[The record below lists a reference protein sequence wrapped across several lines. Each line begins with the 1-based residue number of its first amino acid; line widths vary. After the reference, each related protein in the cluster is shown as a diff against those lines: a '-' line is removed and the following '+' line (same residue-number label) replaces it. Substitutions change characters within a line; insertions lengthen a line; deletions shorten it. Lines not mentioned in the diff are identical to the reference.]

1 MPIRWDGSVAWS
13 TMAGVTLAEMGLTL
27 ADIDLGGVDAESDVR
42 LAEYF
47 VTTPYVRSAL
57 TGRRTLFL
65 ARKGG
70 GKSALF
76 TQLPRLAGDAKREDL
91 TVLLITPDQY
101 AWAALKEYKEQG
113 LMPEQAHTNAWKLT
127 LAVEICGALLGAERA
142 WNGKSGPALDKA
154 GKFLDDNFGTVN
166 PGLLQTA
173 TSMVKGIKSFNFSAF
188 GFGAGLSRTDNEQ
201 ALTPA
206 VAEEL
211 LRLAADA
218 LWEHRLII
226 GIDRLDDSW
235 DGSDEARSLL
245 VGLLKAAKE
254 LNDRYATAEVD
265 CGLRVDVFLRSDIYD
280 SLRFDDKDKHR
291 ASEENIIWNP
301 DLLKEMV
308 DRRLP
313 PGLRVEELFEPGDM
327 RGSTT
332 PFNYVVRRTFLRPR
346 EVLQFLEECVRQA
359 GDYETVILKDDIR
372 AAEETYSGWKVSDL
386 KQEYLKVF
394 PFFDRLLESFRQ
406 EVHRYDTLDH
416 LAVLLRRKV
425 PDLVD
430 TFGERFL
437 METLFECSVIGVR
450 LAGAGSTRYK
460 SEDISLA
467 LPTSGSVYVHQSLHR
482 GLNIR
487 ETRRSAEEGPPG
499 NPLDRLSVDLYAL
512 MMAALPVQD
521 MTFLGAQ
528 PTTIVILESD
538 GFDEY
543 AKAMGIEV
551 EVDESVD
558 MLQRPNLMTGR
569 RYEINVL
576 QFTILKFEMQRLIV
590 DRGYTVADYLQG
602 EKRAGGKTSTP

>member
-1 MPIRWDGSVAWS
+1 
-13 TMAGVTLAEMGLTL
+13 MGLTL

-42 LAEYF
+42 LADYF

-57 TGRRTLFL
+57 AGRRTLFL

-76 TQLPRLAGDAKREDL
+76 TQLPRLAGDADREDL
-91 TVLLITPDQY
+91 SVRLITPDQY

-127 LAVEICGALLGAERA
+127 LAVEVCGALLAAERV
-142 WNGKSGPALDKA
+142 WNNGSGPALDRA
-154 GKFLDDNFGTVN
+154 AKFLDDNFGTVN

-173 TSMVKGIKSFNFSAF
+173 TSMVKGLKSFNFSAF
-188 GFGAGLSRTDNEQ
+188 GFGAGLTRGDETEQ

-206 VAEEL
+206 VSEEL
-211 LRLAADA
+211 LRLASEA

-235 DGSDEARSLL
+235 DGSEEARSLL

-254 LNDRYATAEVD
+254 LNDKYATSEED

-280 SLRFDDKDKHR
+280 SLKFDDKDKHR
-291 ASEENIIWNP
+291 ASEENIVWTP

-308 DRRLP
+308 ERRLP
-313 PGLRVEELFEPGDM
+313 SGLSVDDLFEPGDM

-332 PFNYVVRRTFLRPR
+332 PFNYIVRRTFLRPR

-359 GDYETVILKDDIR
+359 GEYETVIMKDDIR

-386 KQEYLKVF
+386 KQEYLKVL

-430 TFGERFL
+430 LFGERFL
-437 METLFECSVIGVR
+437 MEALFECSVIGVR

-467 LPTSGSVYVHQSLHR
+467 LPTAGSVYVHQSLHR

-487 ETRRSAEEGPPG
+487 ETRRPADEAPQG

-512 MMAALPVQD
+512 MMASLPVQD

-528 PTTIVILESD
+528 PNTIVILESD
-538 GFDEY
+538 NFDDY
-543 AKAMGIEV
+543 AKALGIEI
-551 EVDESVD
+551 EIDDSISG
-558 MLQRPNLMTGR
+558 LKRPNILAGR
-569 RYEINVL
+569 RYEINAL
-576 QFTILKFEMQRLIV
+576 QFTILKFEMQRMIV
-590 DRGYTVADYLQG
+590 DRGYTIADYLRG
-602 EKRAGGKTSTP
+602 ERRAGGAAAGPS